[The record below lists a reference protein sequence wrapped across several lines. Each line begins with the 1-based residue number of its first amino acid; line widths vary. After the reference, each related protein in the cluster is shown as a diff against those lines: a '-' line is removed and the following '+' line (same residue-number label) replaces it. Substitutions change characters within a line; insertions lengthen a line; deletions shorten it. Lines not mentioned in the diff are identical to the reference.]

1 MNFLKSPASRLLQG
15 VVLCCAAFAG
25 ARADV
30 AELWEERLKTVVAVE
45 HYVETET
52 ERRPSVSYGT
62 VIDENGTIILPSIAV
77 NPRATPKQ
85 LKEFKVYRA
94 GSAES
99 VAGEYLGQDA
109 LSGWHFVRAAEAVR
123 GELTPITKFVGE
135 AREPK
140 MGEELWGIG
149 LRNKDEDFTPYWMS
163 GRVSLV
169 QALPQRTAVA
179 LDEVTGPGLPAFDA
193 EGKFMGIGLTGFG
206 ESFLQFSTSD
216 RGGLPVV
223 MMNVEESAALLTTPE
238 VLPQLG
244 RVPQNVFG
252 RPLAWL
258 GAYGLEPVDP
268 EVARFLKLGSQSAVV
283 FSEVIEGSPAER
295 GGLQEG
301 DVLVSIDGQA
311 LPRFKPDRVV
321 GNFVGREIV
330 RRKPGDTVVLTVLR
344 SGARQEVTVTLGDQ
358 PKFFSEAERTYFD
371 RIGFTAREFVHDDA
385 VARRVKPEGA
395 TGVVA
400 HFVKPNG
407 PASTAGLRTDDW
419 IREIDGVAVQDFED
433 AAKRL
438 ADIEG
443 DATRAECVVLV
454 SRSGETAVLRIRL

>member
-1 MNFLKSPASRLLQG
+1 MGFVTLSAL
-15 VVLCCAAFAG
+15 
-25 ARADV
+25 RADV
-30 AELWEERLKTVVAVE
+30 AELWEERLRTVVAVE

-52 ERRPSVSYGT
+52 ERRPTVSYGT
-62 VIDENGTIILPSIAV
+62 VIDGNGTIILPPIAV
-77 NPRATPKQ
+77 NPRATPAQ
-85 LKEFKVYRA
+85 LKDFKVYRA

-109 LSGWHFVRAAEAVR
+109 LSGWHFVRAAEGIR
-123 GELTPITKFVGE
+123 GELTPITAFVGE
-135 AREPK
+135 AREPR
-140 MGEELWGIG
+140 MGEEIWGIG
-149 LRNKDEDFTPYWMS
+149 LRNKDEDFTAYWMS

-193 EGKFMGIGLTGFG
+193 DGKFMGLGLTGFG

-223 MMNVEESAALLTTPE
+223 MMNVEESAALLTAPE

-295 GGLQEG
+295 GGLKEG

-321 GNFVGREIV
+321 ATFVGREIV
-330 RRKPGDTVVLTVLR
+330 RRKPGEAVVLTVLR
-344 SGARQEVTVTLGDQ
+344 SGARQDVTVTLGDQ
-358 PKFFSEAERTYFD
+358 PKLFSEAARMYFD

-385 VARRVKPEGA
+385 VARQVKPEGA

-419 IREIDGVAVQDFED
+419 IREIDGVGVQSFED

-443 DATRAECVVLV
+443 DATRAECVLLV

>member
-1 MNFLKSPASRLLQG
+1 MRTFFLGG
-15 VVLCCAAFAG
+15 VLSGIAVLSAL
-25 ARADV
+25 RADV
-30 AELWEERLKTVVAVE
+30 AELWEERLRTVVAVE

-77 NPRATPKQ
+77 NARSTPSQ
-85 LKEFKVYRA
+85 LKDFKVYRA

-99 VAGEYLGQDA
+99 VAGEYLGQDP
-109 LSGWHFVRAAEAVR
+109 LSGWHFVRAAETVR
-123 GELTPITKFVGE
+123 GELTPITKFVSE

-149 LRNKDEDFTPYWMS
+149 LRNKDEDFMPYWMS

-169 QALPQRTAVA
+169 QSLPMRTAVA

-193 EGKFMGIGLTGFG
+193 EGKFMGLGLTGFG
-206 ESFLQFSTSD
+206 ESFLQFSSSD
-216 RGGLPVV
+216 RGGLPVL

-244 RVPQNVFG
+244 RVPQNKFG

-283 FSEVIEGSPAER
+283 FSEVVEGGPAAR
-295 GGLQEG
+295 GGLKEG
-301 DVLVSIDGQA
+301 DVLLAIDGQA
-311 LPRFKPDRVV
+311 LPRFRPDRGVV
-321 GNFVGREIV
+321 QFVGREIV
-330 RRKPGDTVVLTVLR
+330 RRKPGDEITLTVLR
-344 SGARQEVTVTLGDQ
+344 NGERQDVTIALGDQ
-358 PKFFSEAERTYFD
+358 PKLLREAERQYFD

-385 VARRVKPEGA
+385 VARRVNPQGRERRGGA
-395 TGVVA
+395 FREAEWAGVD
-400 HFVKPNG
+400 G
-407 PASTAGLRTDDW
+407 RTA
-419 IREIDGVAVQDFED
+419 DG
-433 AAKRL
+433 
-438 ADIEG
+438 
-443 DATRAECVVLV
+443 
-454 SRSGETAVLRIRL
+454 

>member
-1 MNFLKSPASRLLQG
+1 MRTFFLGG
-15 VVLCCAAFAG
+15 VLSGIAVLSAL
-25 ARADV
+25 RADV
-30 AELWEERLKTVVAVE
+30 AELWEERLRTVVAVE

-77 NPRATPKQ
+77 NARSTPSQ
-85 LKEFKVYRA
+85 LKDFKVYRA

-99 VAGEYLGQDA
+99 VAGEYLGQDP
-109 LSGWHFVRAAEAVR
+109 LSGWHFVRAAETVR
-123 GELTPITKFVGE
+123 GELTPITKFVSE

-149 LRNKDEDFTPYWMS
+149 LRNKDEDFMPYWMS

-169 QALPQRTAVA
+169 QSLPMRTAVA

-193 EGKFMGIGLTGFG
+193 EGKFMGLGLTGFG
-206 ESFLQFSTSD
+206 ESFLQFSSSD
-216 RGGLPVV
+216 RGGLPVL

-244 RVPQNVFG
+244 RVPQNKFG

-258 GAYGLEPVDP
+258 GAYGLEPVDA

-283 FSEVIEGSPAER
+283 FSEVVEGGPAAR
-295 GGLQEG
+295 GGLKEG
-301 DVLVSIDGQA
+301 DVLLAIDGQA
-311 LPRFKPDRVV
+311 LPRFRPDRGVV
-321 GNFVGREIV
+321 QFVGREIV
-330 RRKPGDTVVLTVLR
+330 RRKPGDEITLTVLR
-344 SGARQEVTVTLGDQ
+344 NGERQDVTIALGDQ
-358 PKFFSEAERTYFD
+358 PKLLREAERQYFD

-385 VARRVKPEGA
+385 VARRVNPQGA
-395 TGVVA
+395 NGVVA

-419 IREIDGVAVQDFED
+419 IREIDGVGVQNFED
-433 AAKRL
+433 AVKRL
-438 ADIEG
+438 TDIEE
-443 DATRAECVVLV
+443 DNTRAECVVLV
-454 SRSGETAVLRIRL
+454 TRSGETAVLRIRL

>member
-1 MNFLKSPASRLLQG
+1 MRTFFLGG
-15 VVLCCAAFAG
+15 VLSGIAVLSAL
-25 ARADV
+25 RADV
-30 AELWEERLKTVVAVE
+30 AELWEERLRTVVAVE

-77 NPRATPKQ
+77 NARSTPSQ
-85 LKEFKVYRA
+85 LKDFKVYRA

-99 VAGEYLGQDA
+99 AAGEYLGQDP
-109 LSGWHFVRAAEAVR
+109 LSGWHFVRAAESVR

-149 LRNKDEDFTPYWMS
+149 LRNKDEDFMPYWMS

-169 QALPQRTAVA
+169 QSLPMRTAVA

-193 EGKFMGIGLTGFG
+193 EGKFMGLGLTGFG
-206 ESFLQFSTSD
+206 ESFLQFSSSD
-216 RGGLPVV
+216 RGGLPVL

-244 RVPQNVFG
+244 RVPQNKFG

-258 GAYGLEPVDP
+258 GAYGLEPVDA

-283 FSEVIEGSPAER
+283 FSEVVEGGPAAR
-295 GGLQEG
+295 GGLKEG
-301 DVLVSIDGQA
+301 DVLLAIDGQA
-311 LPRFKPDRVV
+311 LPRFRPDRGVV
-321 GNFVGREIV
+321 QFVGREIV
-330 RRKPGDTVVLTVLR
+330 RRKPGDEITLTVLR
-344 SGARQEVTVTLGDQ
+344 NGERQDVTIALGDQ
-358 PKFFSEAERTYFD
+358 PKLLREAERKYFD

-385 VARRVKPEGA
+385 VARRVNPQDA
-395 TGVVA
+395 NGVVA

-419 IREIDGVAVQDFED
+419 IREIDGVGVQSFED
-433 AAKRL
+433 AVKRL
-438 ADIEG
+438 TDIEE
-443 DATRAECVVLV
+443 DNTRAECVVLV
-454 SRSGETAVLRIRL
+454 TRSGETAVLRIRL

>member
-1 MNFLKSPASRLLQG
+1 MRTFKSFG
-15 VVLCCAAFAG
+15 VGLALTAVAAWG
-25 ARADV
+25 ADV
-30 AELWEERLKTVVAVE
+30 SALWEERLSTVVAVE

-52 ERRPSVSYGT
+52 DRRPSVSYGT
-62 VIDENGTIILPSIAV
+62 VVDEQGTIVLPSIAV
-77 NPRATPKQ
+77 NPRSTPSQ

-109 LSGWHFVRAAEAVR
+109 LSGWHFVRAAESIR
-123 GELTPITKFVGE
+123 GQLTPITKFVGE
-135 AREPK
+135 AKEPG
-140 MGEELWGIG
+140 MGEEVWGIG

-169 QALPQRTAVA
+169 QRLPQRTAIA
-179 LDEVTGPGLPAFDA
+179 LDEVTGPGLPVFNF
-193 EGKFMGIGLTGFG
+193 EGDCVGIGLTGFG
-206 ESFLQFSTSD
+206 ESFLQFSSAD

-223 MMNVEESAALLTTPE
+223 MMNVEESAAILTTAE
-238 VLPQLG
+238 ALPQFG
-244 RVPQNVFG
+244 RVPRNVFG

-268 EVARFLKLGSQSAVV
+268 EVARFLKLGAQSAVV
-283 FSEVIEGSPAER
+283 FSEVIDGGPAAR
-295 GGLQEG
+295 GGLKEG
-301 DVLVSIDGQA
+301 DVLLSIDGEP
-311 LPRFKPDRVV
+311 LPRFRPDRVV
-321 GNFVGREIV
+321 TNYVGREIV
-330 RRKPGDTVVLTVLR
+330 RRQPGDDVVLTVLR
-344 SGARQEVTVTLGDQ
+344 EGQRSDVTVTLGEQ
-358 PKFFSEAERTYFD
+358 PKLFAEAERTYFD

-385 VARRVKPEGA
+385 VARQVKPEGA

-407 PASTAGLRTDDW
+407 PAATAGLRTDDW
-419 IREIDGVAVQDFED
+419 ISEIDGVGVQSFAD

-443 DATRAECVVLV
+443 DETRAECVLLV

>member
-1 MNFLKSPASRLLQG
+1 MRTFFLGG
-15 VVLCCAAFAG
+15 VLSGIAVLSAL
-25 ARADV
+25 RADV
-30 AELWEERLKTVVAVE
+30 AELWEERLRTVVAVE

-77 NPRATPKQ
+77 NARSTPSQ
-85 LKEFKVYRA
+85 LKDFKVYRA

-99 VAGEYLGQDA
+99 VAGEYLGQDP

-135 AREPK
+135 AREPR

-149 LRNKDEDFTPYWMS
+149 LRNKDEDFMPYWMS

-169 QALPQRTAVA
+169 QSLPMRTAVA

-193 EGKFMGIGLTGFG
+193 EGKFMGLGLTGFG
-206 ESFLQFSTSD
+206 ESFLQFSSSD
-216 RGGLPVV
+216 RGGLPVL

-244 RVPQNVFG
+244 RVPQNKFG

-258 GAYGLEPVDP
+258 GAYGLEPVDA

-283 FSEVIEGSPAER
+283 FSEVVEGGPAAR
-295 GGLQEG
+295 GGLKEG
-301 DVLVSIDGQA
+301 DVLLAIDGQA
-311 LPRFKPDRVV
+311 LPRFRPDRGVV
-321 GNFVGREIV
+321 QFVGREIV
-330 RRKPGDTVVLTVLR
+330 RRKPGDEITLTVLR
-344 SGARQEVTVTLGDQ
+344 NGERQDVTIALGDQ
-358 PKFFSEAERTYFD
+358 PKLLREAERKYFD

-385 VARRVKPEGA
+385 VARRVNPQGA
-395 TGVVA
+395 NGVVA

-419 IREIDGVAVQDFED
+419 IREIDGVGVQSFED
-433 AAKRL
+433 AVRRL
-438 ADIEG
+438 TDIEE
-443 DATRAECVVLV
+443 DKTRAECVVLV
-454 SRSGETAVLRIRL
+454 TRSGETAVLRIRL

>member
-1 MNFLKSPASRLLQG
+1 MRTFFLGG
-15 VVLCCAAFAG
+15 VLSGIAVLSAL
-25 ARADV
+25 RADV
-30 AELWEERLKTVVAVE
+30 AELWEERLRTVVAVE

-77 NPRATPKQ
+77 NARSTPSQ
-85 LKEFKVYRA
+85 LKDFKVYRA

-99 VAGEYLGQDA
+99 AAGEYLGQDP
-109 LSGWHFVRAAEAVR
+109 LSGWHFVRAAESVR

-149 LRNKDEDFTPYWMS
+149 LRNKDEDFMPYWMS

-169 QALPQRTAVA
+169 QSLPMRTAVA

-193 EGKFMGIGLTGFG
+193 EGKFMGLGLTGFG
-206 ESFLQFSTSD
+206 ESFLQFSSSD
-216 RGGLPVV
+216 RGGLPVL

-244 RVPQNVFG
+244 RVPQNKFG

-258 GAYGLEPVDP
+258 GAYGLEPVDA

-283 FSEVIEGSPAER
+283 FSEVVEGGPAAR
-295 GGLQEG
+295 GGLKEG
-301 DVLVSIDGQA
+301 DVLLAIDGQA
-311 LPRFKPDRVV
+311 LPRFRPDRGVV
-321 GNFVGREIV
+321 QFVGREIV
-330 RRKPGDTVVLTVLR
+330 RRKPGDEITLTVLR
-344 SGARQEVTVTLGDQ
+344 NGERQDVTIALGDQ
-358 PKFFSEAERTYFD
+358 PKLLREAERQYFD

-385 VARRVKPEGA
+385 VARRVNPQGA
-395 TGVVA
+395 NGVVA

-419 IREIDGVAVQDFED
+419 IREIDGVGVQNFED
-433 AAKRL
+433 AVKRL
-438 ADIEG
+438 TDIEE
-443 DATRAECVVLV
+443 DNTRAECVVLV
-454 SRSGETAVLRIRL
+454 TRSGETAVLRIRL